1 MIPLER
7 QKVLDTPSAQ
17 LFSEAKKL
25 LADHRILCDFSIVY
39 RDHAGQRDGMRHLY
53 VRDTDYGAAREILR
67 SLAK

>member
-39 RDHAGQRDGMRHLY
+39 RDHAGQSGGMHLY